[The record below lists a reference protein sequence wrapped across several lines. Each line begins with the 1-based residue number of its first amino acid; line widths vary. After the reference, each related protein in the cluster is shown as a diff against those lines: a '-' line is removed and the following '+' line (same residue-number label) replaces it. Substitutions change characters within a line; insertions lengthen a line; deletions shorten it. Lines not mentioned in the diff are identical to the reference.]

1 MSSYKEILKNIDTL
15 FFDVDGVFTNN
26 IVLLSETGELQR
38 SMSTKDGYAVK
49 RAVESG
55 MRVVIISGGKS
66 EAVKKRFEG
75 LGVSDVFIGI
85 EDKLTLF
92 NEYCVKHNVNLNNSM
107 FMGDDIPDY
116 LVMQKVAL
124 AVAPQDACSEIK
136 EIATYISPK
145 NGGEGCVREILEQIL
160 REKGTWFNP
169 NTPST

>member
-1 MSSYKEILKNIDTL
+1 MTSYKEILKNINTI

-26 IVLLSETGELQR
+26 IVLLSATGELQR

-49 RAVESG
+49 RATESG
-55 MRVVIISGGKS
+55 IRVVVISGGKS

-75 LGVSDVFIGI
+75 LGVADVFLGV
-85 EDKLTLF
+85 ENKLELF
-92 NEYCVKHNVNLNNSM
+92 NEYCSKHQIDLSTSM

-124 AVAPQDACSEIK
+124 AVAPQDAAHEIK
-136 EIATYISPK
+136 SIAHYISPIK
-145 NGGEGCVREILEQIL
+145 GGEGCVREILEQIL
-160 REKGTWFNP
+160 KEKGTWFNP